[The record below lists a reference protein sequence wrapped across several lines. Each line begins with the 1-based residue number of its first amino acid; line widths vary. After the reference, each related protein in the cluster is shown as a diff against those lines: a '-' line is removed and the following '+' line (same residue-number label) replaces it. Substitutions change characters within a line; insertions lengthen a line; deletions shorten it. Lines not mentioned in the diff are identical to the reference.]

1 MKAYFEIFRHEDFTV
16 KLHLSERGVD
26 SVGKRI
32 PDATVI
38 KRYVAKTS
46 GNISL
51 IFDPKVAIAI
61 GNREKTIIFSAKSIH
76 NILLNLKRA
85 YNIISAE
92 DAYVITDDDD
102 LVCTRRS
109 SSIEIISFNDSL
121 RLIPSVVYN
130 DEEEQV
136 PGITLLCR
144 AGVCGTLTDE
154 ALIDLIMTIESMD
167 MTQIEML
174 YAVIDEIQ
182 FLGKKVDK
190 ISAEVN
196 DLRNLIRTNLV
207 MIGEVK
213 SMMTAENN
221 KNSGGLTWNSL

>member
-16 KLHLSERGVD
+16 KLQLSERGVD
-26 SVGKRI
+26 SIGKRI

-38 KRYVAKTS
+38 KRYVAKSS

-61 GNREKTIIFSAKSIH
+61 GNREKSIIFSAKSIH
-76 NILLNLKRA
+76 NILLNFKRA

-102 LVCTRRS
+102 LVCARHS
-109 SSIEIISFNDSL
+109 SVEIISFNDSL

-167 MTQIEML
+167 MTQIAML

-190 ISAEVN
+190 VSAEIN
-196 DLRNLIRTNLV
+196 DLRNLIKTNLV

-213 SMMTAENN
+213 SMMTAEKN
-221 KNSGGLTWNSL
+221 KNSGGLTWNSI